1 MTSTALCRK
10 SIGHPIHSRLAGE
23 KPISCLIMINSF
35 YMSGR
40 GQDHPTQVRHGKP
53 KIAAKNDRT
62 LTQVGIVAG
71 FALRTGLSATL

>member
-1 MTSTALCRK
+1 
-10 SIGHPIHSRLAGE
+10 
-23 KPISCLIMINSF
+23 MINSF